1 MSENHME
8 FKTLAGL
15 QPVQIEDRTVKGFA
29 SVFGNVDDG
38 GDIVHPGA
46 FAKTLNEG
54 MARLRFL
61 WQHDT
66 EAPPTA
72 AIKSAR
78 EVKRDELPT
87 EVKTKYP
94 QATGGLLVEREY
106 LNTPRAEEILAGYKA
121 GIAFEMSF
129 GYETI
134 KSDFSTIDLGG
145 DKQRARNLR
154 ELKGYEFSDVL
165 WGMNPATVGLAKAKA
180 KQQGKG
186 MMLYD
191 LMWQVRAGQDLAGLL
206 QAGSALSSDQLNQIS
221 GIMSLLAQVLERADE
236 ICCQM
241 EEEAAAANSSAQ
253 SNDTLSEDDS
263 AEYGTMA
270 ATYLDLAT
278 SGAGWLKYLPTSTAK
293 KLDQQQINTLTA
305 ALNRVIAAAEPE
317 GVTPPLTAKKRI
329 QLAQANIRILELE
342 SDSHGQQP
350 ES

>member
-1 MSENHME
+1 MADME

-15 QPVQIEDRTVKGFA
+15 EPVEISDRTVKGFA

-46 FAKTLNEG
+46 FTKTLNEG
-54 MARLRFL
+54 MSRLRFL

-87 EVKTKYP
+87 EVKSKYP

-106 LNTPRAEEILAGYKA
+106 LSTPRAEEILAGYKA

-134 KSDFSTIDLGG
+134 KSDFSTVG

-165 WGMNPATVGLAKAKA
+165 WGMNPATVGLAKAKNIA
-180 KQQGKG
+180 NTKG
-186 MMLYD
+186 MMLWD
-191 LMWQVRAGQDLAGLL
+191 MLWNIRAGQDIAALL
-206 QAGSALSSDQLNQIS
+206 QAGSTLSSDQLNQIS
-221 GIMSLLAQVLERADE
+221 GIMGLLAQVLERADE
-236 ICCQM
+236 ISCQM
-241 EEEAAAANSSAQ
+241 EDSTSAQ

-270 ATYLDLAT
+270 ATYLDLLT
-278 SGAGWLKYLPTSTAK
+278 HGAGWLKYLPKTAK
-293 KLDQQQINTLTA
+293 TEVDREQIVKTIA
-305 ALNRVIAAAEPE
+305 ALNRVAMTAEPE
-317 GVTPPLTAKKRI
+317 GMSPPLTVKKRI
-329 QLAQANIRILELE
+329 QLAQAKLRILELE
-342 SDSHGQQP
+342 SDDPYGQHGAGTFRP
-350 ES
+350 RY

>member
-1 MSENHME
+1 ME
-8 FKTLAGL
+8 FKTLGGL

-38 GDIVHPGA
+38 GDITHPRA
-46 FAKTLNEG
+46 FAKTLAEG
-54 MARLRFL
+54 AARLRFL

-78 EVKRDELPT
+78 EVKRDDLPA
-87 EVKTKYP
+87 EVKSKYP

-106 LNTPRAEEILAGYKA
+106 LDTPRGNEILAGYKA
-121 GIAFEMSF
+121 GISLEMSF

-134 KSDFSTIDLGG
+134 KSDFSTLDNS
-145 DKQRARNLR
+145 RVRNLR
-154 ELKGYEFSDVL
+154 ELKLYEMSDVL